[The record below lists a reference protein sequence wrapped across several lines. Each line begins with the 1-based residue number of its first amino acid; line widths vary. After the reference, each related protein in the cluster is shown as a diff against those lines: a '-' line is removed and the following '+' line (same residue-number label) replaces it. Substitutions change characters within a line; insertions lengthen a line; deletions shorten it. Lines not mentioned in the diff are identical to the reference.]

1 MAESPCEQTV
11 LAKSKY
17 YDALGA
23 VVQTAISR
31 ILRDVL
37 TLEDIT
43 EVESHRLS
51 ELCHILNAL
60 EGLFMEDPDHPSF
73 VVSYVP
79 SWLKFSYLSE
89 LLVRLRFDVHG
100 SSQI

>member
-1 MAESPCEQTV
+1 MTEFSCEQTV

-89 LLVRLRFDVHG
+89 LLVRLCFDALHD
-100 SSQI
+100 